1 MDKIII
7 ERWDKYKGDLEH
19 YFKITRME
27 EYSEYKA
34 IVAKIIELVLNG
46 DDDAYPQFHA
56 NFSVIDNGDYQGTQI
71 FIIHEKTYQPNECE
85 HWVTHNDYGSCSGC
99 DTLLGITQY
108 DDDLPNEDQVKG
120 LMTLSLHIIQRLK
133 RLVEPETEDVKVL

>member
-19 YFKITRME
+19 YFRTTRME
-27 EYSEYKA
+27 EYSDYKT

-46 DDDAYPQFHA
+46 DKYAYPLFNA
-56 NFSVIDNGDYQGTQI
+56 DFTVIDNGDYQGTQI
-71 FIIHEKTYQPNECE
+71 FIIHEETYQPDECE
-85 HWVTHNDYGSCSGC
+85 YWVTHNDYGSCSGC
-99 DTLLGITQY
+99 DTLLGIIQD
-108 DDDLPNEDQVKG
+108 DDDLPNEDQIKG

-133 RLVEPETEDVKVL
+133 RLVEYETEDARI